1 MNGEWVRYVENYVAD
16 LRTEVGLEEQA
27 ARILLQDCQDH
38 NELSHYQAHQVLMGF
53 LDNRGFS

>member
-27 ARILLQDCQDH
+27 AHLLLQNCVETQ
-38 NELSHYQAHQVLMGF
+38 ELSHYQAHLVMGAF
-53 LDNRGFS
+53 LDSRGFS